1 MGASAVTVERAAAP
15 TVLAMRA
22 PVRAVRGGWP
32 AAWERR
38 APRLFRADPRVLL
51 DEEPSAEDFRAVMS
65 IIHVGDT
72 IKITQ
77 ADRHAA
83 ADALLLEHVDLTG
96 ATVVDIGASD
106 GSTSVDLVAK
116 IPELRSYVIADL
128 YLELSAVEVGR
139 HLILT
144 DPHGTCV
151 LVAGRRLMGWPSLSR
166 VVRALY
172 APLIARARRRP
183 AHPVLLLGP
192 AARRLVREDPR
203 VTTRVHDVFQP
214 WNGPAPDVIKV
225 ANLLRRL
232 YFADEDIK
240 RALRALAAGLPEG
253 GHLLVV
259 DNPRV
264 PGIDVRG
271 GLYRRSGDSFVP
283 VAETEH
289 PPEIADLIASSDLV
303 RG

>member
-1 MGASAVTVERAAAP
+1 
-15 TVLAMRA
+15 MRA

-38 APRLFRADPRVLL
+38 APRLFRTDPRVLL
-51 DEEPSAEDFRAVMS
+51 EEDPSAEDFRAVMS
-65 IIHVGDT
+65 IIHVGET

-77 ADRHAA
+77 ADRHAP
-83 ADALLLEHVDLTG
+83 ADALLRDHLDLAG

-116 IPELRSYVIADL
+116 LPDLGSYVIADL

-139 HLILT
+139 HVVLF

-151 LVAGRRLMGWPSLSR
+151 LVAGRRLVGWPSLSR
-166 VVRALY
+166 VVRVLA
-172 APLIARARRRP
+172 APLVARARRRP
-183 AHPVLLLGP
+183 ARPVLLLGP

-214 WNGPAPDVIKV
+214 WTGPAPDVVKV

-232 YFADEDIK
+232 YFGDEDIR
-240 RALRALAAGLPEG
+240 RALRVLFAGLPEG

-271 GLYRRSGDSFVP
+271 GLYRRSGDCFVP
-283 VAETEH
+283 VAQTEH
-289 PPEIADLIASSDLV
+289 PPEIADLIASPELV